1 MAALVETMFSVREK
15 PWHGLGTIVSEAP
28 DSQKALELAGLDWNV
43 IQKDIITSDGNS
55 VISGFKAN
63 VRDKDNSVLGI
74 VTDRYKVVQNSE
86 AFAFTDEL
94 LGEGVRYETAG
105 SLQGGRRTWLLARL
119 PHQYIINGEE
129 ISPFLVFMNAHDGSL
144 AIKVAMTPVRVV
156 CSNTLNLALFT
167 AKRSWSCYHTGDI
180 NGKMDEARNTLLF
193 AGKYMAELGKR
204 FDELGQIKPLD
215 SKVIEF
221 INELIPEPDNASPQQ
236 HRNIIKLREDAKSR
250 YFDAPDLQGVG
261 KNGYRFINAIS
272 DFSTHAKPLR
282 ERANYKESLF
292 SRTVEGHP
300 MIDKAYQM
308 VLSAA

>member
-43 IQKDIITSDGNS
+43 IQKDIITSDGSS
-55 VISGFKAN
+55 VIPGFKAN
-63 VRDKDNSVLGI
+63 VRDRDNSVLGI

-129 ISPFLVFMNAHDGSL
+129 ISPFLVFMNAHDGSS

-156 CSNTLNLALFT
+156 CSNTLNLALST

-193 AGKYMAELGKR
+193 AGKYMAELGKS
-204 FDELGQIKPLD
+204 FDVLGQIKLLD
-215 SKVIEF
+215 SKVMEF

-261 KNGYRFINAIS
+261 KNGYYNCGA
-272 DFSTHAKPLR
+272 LV
-282 ERANYKESLF
+282 YYG
-292 SRTVEGHP
+292 RTPFMEGGP
-300 MIDKAYQM
+300 GSIPGC
-308 VLSAA
+308 

>member
-1 MAALVETMFSVREK
+1 MVLTPTS
-15 PWHGLGTIVSEAP
+15 
-28 DSQKALELAGLDWNV
+28 
-43 IQKDIITSDGNS
+43 SDGSS

-63 VRDKDNSVLGI
+63 VRDRDNSVLGI

-129 ISPFLVFMNAHDGSL
+129 ISPFLVFMNAHDGSS

-156 CSNTLNLALFT
+156 CSNTLNLALST

-193 AGKYMAELGKR
+193 AGKYMAELGKS
-204 FDELGQIKPLD
+204 FDELGQIKLLD
-215 SKVIEF
+215 SKVVEF

>member
-1 MAALVETMFSVREK
+1 
-15 PWHGLGTIVSEAP
+15 
-28 DSQKALELAGLDWNV
+28 
-43 IQKDIITSDGNS
+43 
-55 VISGFKAN
+55 
-63 VRDKDNSVLGI
+63 
-74 VTDRYKVVQNSE
+74 
-86 AFAFTDEL
+86 
-94 LGEGVRYETAG
+94 
-105 SLQGGRRTWLLARL
+105 
-119 PHQYIINGEE
+119 
-129 ISPFLVFMNAHDGSL
+129 MNAHDGSS

-156 CSNTLNLALFT
+156 CSNTLNLALST

-193 AGKYMAELGKR
+193 AGKYMAELGKS
-204 FDELGQIKPLD
+204 FDELSQIKLLD

-221 INELIPEPDNASPQQ
+221 INELIPEPDNASLQQ
-236 HRNIIKLREDAKSR
+236 HRNIIKLREDVKSR
-250 YFDAPDLQGVG
+250 YFDAPDLQSVG

-308 VLSAA
+308 VLSVA